1 MKMSYLTSLSAS
13 IICNPVCNIERE
25 SVSAQENESNT
36 IRHHQSGEHAP
47 MILCL
52 QSFFC
57 AAFSHHVF
65 GVALLFAHM
74 RPNTAIVCSSC
85 LLSTRCHI
93 ISTSNEK
100 YLDQTEDEA
109 QGGGDDDNEEGIEPD
124 P

>member
-13 IICNPVCNIERE
+13 IICNPVCNRERE
-25 SVSAQENESNT
+25 SVSAQENESSA
-36 IRHHQSGEHAP
+36 IRHHQTGEHAP
-47 MILCL
+47 MIPCL
-52 QSFFC
+52 QLFC
-57 AAFSHHVF
+57 YAGFSHHVF

-74 RPNTAIVCSSC
+74 RPNTALECSCC

-100 YLDQTEDEA
+100 YLDQTEDET
-109 QGGGDDDNEEGIEPD
+109 QGGGDDDNEEGVEPD